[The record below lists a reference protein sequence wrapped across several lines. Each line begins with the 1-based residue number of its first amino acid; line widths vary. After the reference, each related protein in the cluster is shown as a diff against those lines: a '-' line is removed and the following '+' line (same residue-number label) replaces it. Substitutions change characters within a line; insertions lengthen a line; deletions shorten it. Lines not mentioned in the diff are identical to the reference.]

1 MSSDTERLAH
11 EAETHRSHLDSTLDE
26 LRGKLS
32 VGQIVDE
39 LSGYVREGQ
48 GAEMVQNF
56 GRQVRDNPLALGLV
70 GAGIA
75 WLFAGSGVRA
85 EGDRLRH
92 EWEDR
97 RYDRFG
103 EAFPPHRDGDDRD
116 YAEGRGQPARD
127 YGPAGVYRTDAGSSS
142 HSGSTGGSGVGS
154 SLSGAGSRV
163 SDAASSAGRGASNA
177 ASSAGSAASHAG
189 QSAADAA
196 GRATHAA
203 SDAAGRAGHAAS
215 SAAGA
220 AADSMR
226 RASHDASDAAWRGGR
241 YAADG
246 ARHMGEDA
254 YRMGRRTGRG
264 LMNALQDEPLVF
276 GAIAVAVGA
285 AIGAAL
291 PSTRREDEWMGET
304 RDHLRDEALER
315 GRDTLHRAEHVA
327 ERAYEAGSEEAE
339 AKGLKPKPGEGETLA
354 QKAGDV
360 GRAAHD
366 AAKSEAKKEG
376 LS

>member
-1 MSSDTERLAH
+1 MSTETDRLAQ
-11 EAETHRSHLDSTLDE
+11 EADQQRSHLDATLDE

-39 LSGYVREGQ
+39 LSSYVRKGQ
-48 GAEMVQNF
+48 GADMVHNF

-103 EAFPPHRDGDDRD
+103 EAFPPHRDGDDHHL
-116 YAEGRGQPARD
+116 AEGRAQPVRD
-127 YGPAGVYRTDAGSSS
+127 YGPAGVYRTEAGSASPTGSS
-142 HSGSTGGSGVGS
+142 AGS
-154 SLSGAGSRV
+154 SLSGAGSRA
-163 SDAASSAGRGASNA
+163 SDAASSARHGASSA
-177 ASSAGSAASHAG
+177 ASSVGSAASNAG
-189 QSAADAA
+189 HSAADAA
-196 GRATHAA
+196 SRASHSA

-246 ARHMGEDA
+246 MRHAGEDV

-264 LMNALQDEPLVF
+264 LIDALQEEPLVF

-304 RDHLRDEALER
+304 RDRLRDEAFER

-327 ERAYEAGSEEAE
+327 ERAYQAGSEEAD

-354 QKAGDV
+354 EKVGDV
-360 GRAAHD
+360 GRAASD

-376 LS
+376 LT